1 LTDFDPFPGA
11 SLAFLD
17 RQRECELLDGLLHAV
32 RAGRGGVIV
41 VRGEAGIGKSAL
53 LDYTARAAA
62 DLRLIRAAGVESE
75 MELAFAALHQFCSP
89 MLDCLPRLPEPQRDA
104 LATALGLRSGSTP
117 DHFLVGLAVLS
128 MLSEAA
134 EDRPLV
140 CLVDDGHWLDRASGR
155 ALAFAARRLLAEPVL
170 LVIAAREPG
179 ADLRGLP
186 GIAVEGLPDAE
197 ARRLLTSVVPWTL
210 DERVWER
217 MLGEARGNPLALR
230 ELSRDGS
237 LTELAGG
244 LGLPGAPPLADRIE
258 ETFRRQITDLPG
270 DTRRLLRVAAAC
282 PVGDPARVWR
292 AGRRLGVS
300 AEAAVPAVEAGL
312 IEFGTWVRFRHP
324 LVRSAAYH
332 SASLSEWQEAHRALA
347 EATDRA
353 ADPDRHA
360 WHRAQ
365 AAPGPD
371 EDVAAEL
378 ARFAGRAQARGGLAA
393 AAAYRHR
400 AATLT
405 PDPFRRAQRL
415 LDAAR
420 AARDAGALDAALDL
434 LAAADAGPPDVLRTA
449 EAQHLRGQIALEQ
462 RRGHEAARLLVGAAR
477 RLEPL
482 DASLARE
489 THLQALGAAIWAGE
503 SEQPGALSEIATATR
518 AGPTGP
524 VPPRAEDVLLDG
536 LAIRLLEG
544 HTAAVPTLARAQR
557 EMLALSPGTDVDVG
571 RYLWLVGLRAGG
583 IVAGELWDDD
593 ARHTLATRQVDV
605 ARNAGALVQLQYAL
619 SFLAWTHLDA
629 GEVATAAWLLDED
642 RLIAEATGTSP
653 VAFCAVLLAAW
664 QGEEDTGVELYEAM
678 VGLASAGRITR
689 LLTVADHAIAVL
701 YNGLGRHDAARDAAL
716 RAFERG
722 DLGYE
727 PFVVA
732 ELAEAASRTHD
743 QALVSALLQLLA
755 ERSRTTPTEWA
766 LGTGACVRAMASDGD
781 TAKTCYRESIDRLGR
796 TRMRAQLA
804 RTHLL
809 YGEWLRREKQRSEA
823 REHLHR
829 AHEMLTAMGIEAFAE
844 RARRELQ
851 ATGQTVRKRSVTQVI
866 ELTAQE
872 AQIARLVHEGLSN
885 PEISTRLFLSQRTV
899 EWHLRKVFAKLGIS
913 SRRQLRGPLPV
924 AVRHALQI

>member
-1 LTDFDPFPGA
+1 MTDFDPLPGA

-17 RQRECELLDGLLHAV
+17 RQRECEVLDGLLRAV
-32 RAGRGGVIV
+32 RAGRGGVMV

-53 LDYTARAAA
+53 LDYMARVAA
-62 DLRLIRAAGVESE
+62 DLQLIRAAGVESE

-89 MLDCLPRLPEPQRDA
+89 MLGCLPRLPEPQRDA
-104 LATALGLRSGSTP
+104 LATALGLRSGSPP

-128 MLSEAA
+128 LLSEAA

-186 GIAVEGLPDAE
+186 DLAVEGLPDAE
-197 ARRLLTSVVPWTL
+197 ARQLLASVVRWTL
-210 DERVWER
+210 DERVRER

-237 LTELAGG
+237 LAELAGG
-244 LGLPGAPPLADRIE
+244 LGLLGTPPLADRIE
-258 ETFRRQITDLPG
+258 ERFRRQIADLPA
-270 DTRRLLRVAAAC
+270 DSRRLLRVAAGC

-292 AGRRLGVS
+292 AGRRLGVPV
-300 AEAAVPAVEAGL
+300 EAAAPAVEAGL

-332 SASLSEWQEAHRALA
+332 SASLTEWQEVHRALA
-347 EATDRA
+347 EATDPA

-360 WHRAQ
+360 WHQAQ

-393 AAAYRHR
+393 AAAYLHR

-420 AARDAGALDAALDL
+420 AARDAGVLNAALDL
-434 LAAADAGPPDVLRTA
+434 LAAADAGPPDVLRNA
-449 EAQHLRGQIALEQ
+449 EAQHLRGLIALEQ
-462 RRGHEAARLLVGAAR
+462 RRGHEAARLLAGAAR

-482 DASLARE
+482 DAGLARE
-489 THLQALGAAIWAGE
+489 TYLQALGAAIWAGE
-503 SEQPGALSEIATATR
+503 SDQPGALREIAAAARTA
-518 AGPTGP
+518 PSGP
-524 VPPRAEDVLLDG
+524 VPPRAEDVLLDA

-544 HTAAVPTLARAQR
+544 HTAAVPALASAQR
-557 EMLALSPGTDVDVG
+557 EMLGLNPGTDIDVG
-571 RYLWLVGLRAGG
+571 RYLWLAGLRAGG

-593 ARHTLATRQVDV
+593 ARHTLATRQADI

-629 GEVATAAWLLDED
+629 GEVGTAARLLDED
-642 RLIAEATGTSP
+642 RLIAEAAGTAP
-653 VAFCAVLLAAW
+653 VAFCAVLLAGW
-664 QGEEDTGVELYEAM
+664 QGAEDAAVELYEDM
-678 VGLASAGRITR
+678 VRLASAGRIAR

-716 RAFERG
+716 RAYERG

-766 LGTGACVRAMASDGD
+766 LGTEACVRAMASAGD
-781 TAKTCYRESIDRLGR
+781 TAKTYYRESIDRLGR

-823 REHLHR
+823 REHLRH
-829 AHEMLTAMGIEAFAE
+829 AYEMLTAMGIEAFAE

-851 ATGQTVRKRSVTQVI
+851 ATGETVRKRSVAQAIV
-866 ELTAQE
+866 LTAQE

-885 PEISTRLFLSQRTV
+885 PEISTRLFLSPRTV
-899 EWHLRKVFAKLGIS
+899 EWHLRKVFAKLDIS
-913 SRRQLRGPLPV
+913 SRRQLRGSLPV
-924 AVRHALQI
+924 ALRRALQI

>member
-1 LTDFDPFPGA
+1 LTDFGPLPGA

-17 RQRECELLDGLLHAV
+17 RQRECGLLDGLLGAV
-32 RAGRGGVIV
+32 RAGHGGVLI

-53 LDYTARAAA
+53 MDYAARAAT
-62 DLRLIRAAGVESE
+62 DLRLIRVAGVESE
-75 MELAFAALHQFCSP
+75 MELAFAALQQVCSP

-104 LATALGLRSGSTP
+104 LATALGLQAGSPP

-128 MLSEAA
+128 LLSEAA

-155 ALAFAARRLLAEPVL
+155 VLAFAARRLLAEPVL

-179 ADLRGLP
+179 ADLGGLP
-186 GIAVEGLPDAE
+186 GLALEGLPHAE
-197 ARRLLTSVVPWTL
+197 ARQLLTSVVRWTL
-210 DERVWER
+210 DERILER

-230 ELSRDGS
+230 ELSGDGS
-237 LTELAGG
+237 LAELAGG
-244 LGLPGAPPLADRIE
+244 LGLPGTPRLADRIE
-258 ETFRRQITDLPG
+258 ERFRRQIADLPA

-292 AGRRLGVS
+292 AGGRLGVPP
-300 AEAAVPAVEAGL
+300 EAMTPAVEAGL

-332 SASLSEWQEAHRALA
+332 SASLTEWQQVHRALA
-347 EATDRA
+347 EVTDPE
-353 ADPDRHA
+353 ADPDRRA

-393 AAAYRHR
+393 TAAYLHR
-400 AATLT
+400 AAMLT
-405 PDPFRRAQRL
+405 PDPFRRAQRQ

-420 AARDAGALDAALDL
+420 AARNAGALAAALDL
-434 LAAADAGPPDVLRTA
+434 LAAADTGPPDELRTA

-462 RRGHEAARLLVGAAR
+462 RRGYEAARLLVGAAR

-482 DASLARE
+482 DARLARE
-489 THLQALGAAIWAGE
+489 THLQALGAAIWASE
-503 SEQPGALSEIATATR
+503 PEQPGFLTEIAATTRTAPS
-518 AGPTGP
+518 GPE
-524 VPPRAEDVLLDG
+524 PPRAEDLLLDA
-536 LAIRLLEG
+536 LAIRLIEG

-557 EMLALSPGTDVDVG
+557 AMLALNPGADIDVG

-593 ARHTLATRQVDV
+593 ARRALAARQVDV

-629 GEVATAAWLLDED
+629 GEVATAVRLLDED
-642 RLIAEATGTSP
+642 RLIADATGTSP
-653 VAFCAVLLAAW
+653 VGFCAVLLAGW
-664 QGEEDTGVELYEAM
+664 QGEEDTAVELYEAM
-678 VGLASAGRITR
+678 MRLASAGRMAR

-701 YNGLGRHDAARDAAL
+701 YNGLGRHDAAREAAL
-716 RAFERG
+716 RAFERS

-732 ELAEAASRTHD
+732 ELAEAAYRTND
-743 QALVSALLQLLA
+743 QATVSALLQLL
-755 ERSRTTPTEWA
+755 EVRSGTTPTEWA
-766 LGTGACVRAMASDGD
+766 LGTQACVRAMASDGD
-781 TAKTCYRESIDRLGR
+781 TAKTYYQESIDRLGR

-809 YGEWLRREKQRSEA
+809 YGEWLRREKQGAQA
-823 REHLHR
+823 REHLRR
-829 AHEMLTAMGIEAFAE
+829 AYEMLTAMGIQAFAE

-851 ATGQTVRKRSVTQVI
+851 ATGETVPSRSVTQAI

-885 PEISTRLFLSQRTV
+885 PEISTRLFLSPRTV
-899 EWHLRKVFAKLGIS
+899 EWHLRKVFAKLDIN
-913 SRRQLRGPLPV
+913 SRRQLRGHLPA
-924 AVRHALQI
+924 AVRRALQI

>member
-1 LTDFDPFPGA
+1 M
-11 SLAFLD
+11 
-17 RQRECELLDGLLHAV
+17 
-32 RAGRGGVIV
+32 V

-62 DLRLIRAAGVESE
+62 DLRLIRVAAVESE

-89 MLDCLPRLPEPQRDA
+89 ILDYLPRLPEPQRDA
-104 LATALGLRSGSTP
+104 LAVALGLRSGSPP

-128 MLSEAA
+128 LLSEAA

-140 CLVDDGHWLDRASGR
+140 CLVDDGHWLDGASGR

-186 GIAVEGLPDAE
+186 DLGVEGLPDAE
-197 ARRLLTSVVPWTL
+197 ARQLLTSVVRWTL
-210 DERVWER
+210 DERVRER
-217 MLGEARGNPLALR
+217 MLAEARGNPLALR
-230 ELSRDGS
+230 ELPRDSS
-237 LTELAGG
+237 LAELAGG
-244 LGLPGAPPLADRIE
+244 LGLPGTPPLADRIE
-258 ETFRRQITDLPG
+258 ESFRSQIADLPA
-270 DTRRLLRVAAAC
+270 DTRQLLRVAAAC
-282 PVGDPARVWR
+282 PIGDPARVWR
-292 AGRRLGVS
+292 AGRWLGVP
-300 AEAAVPAVEAGL
+300 AEAAAPAVEAGL

-332 SASLSEWQEAHRALA
+332 SASLTEWQEVHRALA
-347 EATDRA
+347 EATDPA
-353 ADPDRHA
+353 VDPDRHA
-360 WHRAQ
+360 WHQAQ

-371 EDVAAEL
+371 EGVAAEL

-393 AAAYRHR
+393 AAAYLHR

-449 EAQHLRGQIALEQ
+449 EAQHLHGQIALEQ

-477 RLEPL
+477 QLEPL
-482 DASLARE
+482 DARLARE
-489 THLQALGAAIWAGE
+489 THLQALGAAVWAGDTD
-503 SEQPGALSEIATATR
+503 QPGTLAEIAAATR
-518 AGPTGP
+518 TAPPGPA
-524 VPPRAEDVLLDG
+524 PPRAEDLLLDA

-544 HTAAVPTLARAQR
+544 HTAAVPVLARAQR
-557 EMLALSPGTDVDVG
+557 QMLALNPGTDVDVG
-571 RYLWLVGLRAGG
+571 RYLWLVGMRAGG

-593 ARHTLATRQVDV
+593 ARYILAARQADV

-619 SFLAWTHLDA
+619 SFVAWTHLDA
-629 GEVATAAWLLDED
+629 GEVAAAARFLDED
-642 RLIAEATGTSP
+642 RLIAEAIGTPP

-664 QGEEDTGVELYEAM
+664 QGEEDTTVALYETLLK
-678 VGLASAGRITR
+678 LASAGRITR
-689 LLTVADHAIAVL
+689 LLTVADHAISVL
-701 YNGLGRHDAARDAAL
+701 HNGLGRHDAARDAAL

-743 QALVSALLQLLA
+743 QAVVSALLQLLA
-755 ERSRTTPTEWA
+755 ERSRTTPTQWA
-766 LGTGACVRAMASDGD
+766 LGTEASVRAMASGSD
-781 TAKTCYRESIDRLGR
+781 TARSYYQESIDHLSR

-809 YGEWLRREKQRSEA
+809 YGEWLRRKKQRSEA
-823 REHLHR
+823 RDHLRR
-829 AHEMLTAMGIEAFAE
+829 AFQMLTAMGIEAFAE

-851 ATGQTVRKRSVTQVI
+851 ATGETVRRRSLTQAI

-899 EWHLRKVFAKLGIS
+899 EWHLRKVFTKLDIS

-924 AVRHALQI
+924 AVRRALQI

>member
-1 LTDFDPFPGA
+1 MDFDPGPGA

-17 RQRECELLDGLLHAV
+17 RQRECALLDRLLHAV
-32 RAGRGGVIV
+32 RAGRGGVLV

-53 LDYTARAAA
+53 LDYTAQAAA
-62 DLRLIRAAGVESE
+62 DLRLIRVAGVESE

-89 MLDCLPRLPEPQRDA
+89 MLDCLSRLPEPQRDA
-104 LATALGLRSGSTP
+104 LTTALGLRTGLPP

-128 MLSEAA
+128 LLSEAA
-134 EDRPLV
+134 GDRPLV

-170 LVIAAREPG
+170 LLIAAREPG
-179 ADLRGLP
+179 ADLSGLP
-186 GIAVEGLPDAE
+186 YLAVEGLPDAD
-197 ARRLLTSVVPWTL
+197 ARRLLASVVRWTL
-210 DERVWER
+210 DERVRER

-230 ELSRDGS
+230 ELPRDGS
-237 LTELAGG
+237 LAELASG
-244 LGLPGAPPLADRIE
+244 LGPRGTPSLADRIE
-258 ETFRRQITDLPG
+258 ERFRRQIAELSA
-270 DTRRLLRVAAAC
+270 DTQRLLRVAAAC

-292 AGRRLGVS
+292 AGRRLGVP
-300 AEAAVPAVEAGL
+300 AEAAAPAVEADL

-332 SASLSEWQEAHRALA
+332 SASLTEWQQVHRALA

-393 AAAYRHR
+393 AAAYLHR

-405 PDPFRRAQRL
+405 PDPVRRAQRL

-420 AARDAGALDAALDL
+420 AARGAGALDPALEL
-434 LAAADAGPPDVLRTA
+434 LTAADAGPPDEMRVA

-477 RLEPL
+477 QLEPL
-482 DASLARE
+482 DTSLARE
-489 THLQALGAAIWAGE
+489 AHLQALGSAIWAGE
-503 SEQPGALSEIATATR
+503 AEPGTLREFAADTRTA
-518 AGPTGP
+518 PSSP
-524 VPPRAEDVLLDG
+524 VPPRAEDVLLDA
-536 LAIRLLEG
+536 LAIRLLDG
-544 HTAAVPTLARAQR
+544 HTAAVPALARAQR
-557 EMLALSPGTDVDVG
+557 AILSLNPGTGIDIG
-571 RYLWLVGLRAGG
+571 RYLWLAGMRAGG

-593 ARHTLATRQVDV
+593 ARHTLAIRQVEV

-619 SFLAWTHLDA
+619 SFLAWTSLDA
-629 GEVATAAWLLDED
+629 GELAAAARLLDED
-642 RLIAEATGTSP
+642 RLIADATGTSP
-653 VAFCAVLLAAW
+653 VGFCAILLAGW
-664 QGEEDTGVELYEAM
+664 QGAEDTAIERYEAM
-678 VGLASAGRITR
+678 VRLAAAGRITR
-689 LLTVADHAIAVL
+689 LRTVADHAIAVL
-701 YNGLGRHDAARDAAL
+701 YNGLGQHDAARDAAL

-766 LGTGACVRAMASDGD
+766 RGTEACVRAMASDGD
-781 TAKTCYRESIDRLGR
+781 TAKICYRESIDLLSR
-796 TRMRAQLA
+796 TRMRGQLA
-804 RTHLL
+804 RTHLI

-823 REHLHR
+823 RKHLRR
-829 AHEMLTAMGIEAFAE
+829 AYEMLTAMGIGAFAE

-851 ATGQTVRKRSVTQVI
+851 ATGETVRKRSVTQAI

-899 EWHLRKVFAKLGIS
+899 EWHLRKVFTKLGIS

-924 AVRHALQI
+924 AVRRALQM

>member
-1 LTDFDPFPGA
+1 LTDFDPLPRA

-17 RQRECELLDGLLHAV
+17 RQRECELLDGLLDAV

-62 DLRLIRAAGVESE
+62 DLRLIRVAGVESE

-104 LATALGLRSGSTP
+104 LTTALGLRSGSTP

-128 MLSEAA
+128 LLSEAA

-155 ALAFAARRLLAEPVL
+155 TLAFAARRLLAEPVL

-186 GIAVEGLPDAE
+186 DIAVEGLPDAE
-197 ARRLLTSVVPWTL
+197 ARQLLTSVVPWTL

-230 ELSRDGS
+230 ELSRDAS
-237 LTELAGG
+237 LAELAGG
-244 LGLPGAPPLADRIE
+244 LGLPGVPPLADRIE
-258 ETFRRQITDLPG
+258 ERFRRQITDLPA
-270 DTRRLLRVAAAC
+270 DTRQLLRVAAAC

-292 AGRRLGVS
+292 AGRRLGVP
-300 AEAAVPAVEAGL
+300 AEAAAPAVEAGL

-324 LVRSAAYH
+324 LMRSAAYH
-332 SASLSEWQEAHRALA
+332 SASVTEWQEAHRALA
-347 EATDRA
+347 EATDAA

-393 AAAYRHR
+393 AAAYLHR

-434 LAAADAGPPDVLRTA
+434 LAAADAGPPDGLRTA
-449 EAQHLRGQIALEQ
+449 EVQHLRGLIALEQ

-482 DASLARE
+482 DARLARE
-489 THLQALGAAIWAGE
+489 THLQALGAAIWTGE
-503 SEQPGALSEIATATR
+503 SEQPGILREIAAAARTA
-518 AGPTGP
+518 PDSP
-524 VPPRAEDVLLDG
+524 EPPRAEDVLLD
-536 LAIRLLEG
+536 AFASRLIEG
-544 HTAAVPTLARAQR
+544 HAAAVPTLARALRQ
-557 EMLALSPGTDVDVG
+557 MLALNPGTDLDVG
-571 RYLWLVGLRAGG
+571 RWLWLAGMRAGG

-593 ARHTLATRQVDV
+593 ARHTLASRQVAV
-605 ARNAGALVQLQYAL
+605 ARSAGALVQWQYAL
-619 SFLAWTHLDA
+619 NFLAWAHIDA
-629 GEVATAAWLLDED
+629 GELAAATRLLDED
-642 RLIAEATGTSP
+642 RLIAEATGAPP
-653 VAFCAVLLAAW
+653 VGFCAMLLAAW
-664 QGEEDTGVELYEAM
+664 QGEEHTAVELFEKTTR
-678 VGLASAGRITR
+678 LATAGRMGR
-689 LLTVADHAIAVL
+689 LLTVGDHAIAVL
-701 YNGLGRHDAARDAAL
+701 YNGLGQHDAARDAAL

-732 ELAEAASRTHD
+732 ELAEAACRTHD

-755 ERSRTTPTEWA
+755 QRSPATPTEWA
-766 LGTGACVRAMASDGD
+766 LGTEACVRAMASDGD
-781 TAKTCYRESIDRLGR
+781 TAKACYQESIDRLGR

-809 YGEWLRREKQRSEA
+809 YGEWLRREKQRSQA
-823 REHLHR
+823 REHLRR

-851 ATGQTVRKRSVTQVI
+851 ATGETVRRRSLTPAI

-899 EWHLRKVFAKLGIS
+899 EWHLRKVFSKLDIS
-913 SRRQLRGPLPV
+913 SRRQLRGPLPA
-924 AVRHALQI
+924 AVRRALQI